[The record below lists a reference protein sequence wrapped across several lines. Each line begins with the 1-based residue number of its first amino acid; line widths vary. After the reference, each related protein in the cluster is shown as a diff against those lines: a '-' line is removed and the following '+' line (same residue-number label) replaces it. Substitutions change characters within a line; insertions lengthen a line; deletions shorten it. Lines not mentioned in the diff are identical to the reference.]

1 MKTKCSRARSLEITT
16 SLYSPL
22 KDSRA
27 IYCSEKIPKSRIRG
41 VRSDSQVIRK
51 GAVLLF
57 YSYYLWKFR
66 SFFCFFSF
74 IVSLLSNPNKIL

>member
-1 MKTKCSRARSLEITT
+1 MGTLDDVNPTRLSKRSQAV
-16 SLYSPL
+16 PL
-22 KDSRA
+22 HSRA

-41 VRSDSQVIRK
+41 VRSDSQVIRR